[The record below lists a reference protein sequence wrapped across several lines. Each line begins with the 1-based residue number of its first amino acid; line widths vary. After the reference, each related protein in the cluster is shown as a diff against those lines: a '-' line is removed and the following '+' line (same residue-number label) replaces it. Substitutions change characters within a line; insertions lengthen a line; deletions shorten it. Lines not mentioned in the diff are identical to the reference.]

1 MLRKGNEMLN
11 STKPYNAKNLI
22 INKSAKYNQK
32 ENQAQTGYL
41 DISVYQNIVNTP
53 IKDATV
59 RISSIL
65 YSGQFN
71 ELAEGQLLVVYK
83 TDDNGQVPL
92 TELPVSN
99 ELMPG
104 NRGYYIVAV
113 HAEGFYSAYIFN
125 IQIYPD
131 ITSAYSVY
139 LSNITSGVEK
149 FNFFIRPTTEQ
160 IHRQ

>member
-11 STKPYNAKNLI
+11 PTKPYHAKNLI
-22 INKSAKYNQK
+22 FNKSAKYNQK
-32 ENQAQTGYL
+32 ENQAQTGYI
-41 DISVYQNIVNTP
+41 DVSVYQDIVNTP

-71 ELAEGQLLVVYK
+71 ELAEGKLIAVYK
-83 TDDNGQVPL
+83 TDDNGKVPV
-92 TELPVSN
+92 TELPVLN

-104 NRGYYIVAV
+104 NKGFYIVAV
-113 HAEGFYSAYIFN
+113 HAEEFYSAYVFN

-131 ITSAYSVY
+131 ITSSFNVY
-139 LSNITSGVEK
+139 LSNTTSETEK